1 MNPGY
6 IYALE
11 NRSFASHILKIGRTT
26 REPDIRAKEIYR
38 GASGVP
44 EPFNIA
50 FACKVADCEIAEKTI
65 HRKFNAYRSNK
76 DREFFIIPIG
86 VAKKVILSVCQE
98 VNKVFGFSTD
108 ELVVIDIPMIDILE
122 DCAEDSCE
130 VVMLSMSSVVYS
142 PIGTSLL
149 SDEQKERVEI
159 IAEIF
164 ADVFPRTVDAWIMDL
179 SRDHNPE
186 KEIEIWENIA
196 TAFLKIAEVQFFSQ
210 DQKKEVFYLLFL
222 RSMMSAS
229 KVLEQFKL
237 KNFSRKT
244 AKEILS
250 KYKLAPKPIV
260 IR

>member
-1 MNPGY
+1 MSPGY

-108 ELVVIDIPMIDILE
+108 ELVVIDIPMIDSIE
-122 DCAEDSCE
+122 DCAEDSRE

-149 SDEQKERVEI
+149 NDEQKERVEI

-164 ADVFPRTVDAWIMDL
+164 ADVFADTSDIWIKNF

-186 KEIEIWENIA
+186 TEISIWEHIA
-196 TAFLKIAEVQFFSQ
+196 ITFLKIEQVKFLSEE
-210 DQKKEVFYLLFL
+210 QKKEAVHLLL
-222 RSMMSAS
+222 MRSMASGS

-237 KNFSRKT
+237 KTFSRKT
-244 AKEILS
+244 AKEILRE
-250 KYKLAPKPIV
+250 YKLAPKPLTIY
-260 IR
+260 